1 MLKIDP
7 WTDNMNLSKL
17 LKINGKNEFLI
28 YGPNNIIG
36 LREYLKI
43 IFYINGIYLNISS
56 DIFNFEVRIDINL
69 EERSAEINNI
79 ESYIKNEKE
88 FYSGTDIMKLFLKVL
103 QNIGIVKVSLIDQ
116 SKIKCKNR
124 AENIKHIFSNTI
136 PYSIVTLLKNNKTFY
151 MKFGFKPFIDMLN
164 KSNNINLILQNL
176 KIITWDEIYNII
188 KFGVKTIEL
197 IRNGQNNILSSEIR
211 NIDIWIL
218 YWTMIKK
225 SFERLYFKFKDVYIW
240 SILIF

>member
-1 MLKIDP
+1 
-7 WTDNMNLSKL
+7 MNLSKL

-43 IFYINGIYLNISS
+43 IFYINGVYLNISS

-103 QNIGIVKVSLIDQ
+103 RNIGIVKVSLIDQ

-176 KIITWDEIYNII
+176 KIIT
-188 KFGVKTIEL
+188 
-197 IRNGQNNILSSEIR
+197 
-211 NIDIWIL
+211 
-218 YWTMIKK
+218 
-225 SFERLYFKFKDVYIW
+225 
-240 SILIF
+240 

>member
-1 MLKIDP
+1 
-7 WTDNMNLSKL
+7 
-17 LKINGKNEFLI
+17 
-28 YGPNNIIG
+28 
-36 LREYLKI
+36 
-43 IFYINGIYLNISS
+43 
-56 DIFNFEVRIDINL
+56 
-69 EERSAEINNI
+69 
-79 ESYIKNEKE
+79 
-88 FYSGTDIMKLFLKVL
+88 MKLFLKVL

-151 MKFGFKPFIDMLN
+151 MKFGFKPIIDMLN

-225 SFERLYFKFKDVYIW
+225 SFERLYFKFKDVYIGPFSSFEKYNKNDCQIFINW
-240 SILIF
+240 LELYSLSRYYEKTNYIFYIENGTKQEFIIPYKEEFRKLLNIIKKSIWILENLQNYNSTSLININSYNTI